1 MKIIRYFLEFI
12 LVIFFFLVFK
22 IIGLKLSSD
31 LGEIIGKYFGPL
43 FRKKTI
49 AKKNILIAFPNFNEK
64 SINEMIERMWKNIGR
79 IFGEYIHIN
88 KFSIIDNNKKKIVF
102 TNRDNVEILKKNN
115 KPIVF
120 FSGHFANF
128 ELMAK
133 CLQELGF
140 DIGAIYRP
148 LNNIFLNPIME
159 FIRKKYICPIQIE
172 KGSNGTK
179 KLIKHISNNNPLA
192 LMVDQRLSSSIRVPF
207 FDQPATTTI
216 TPAQLAIKYD
226 ALLVPVF
233 LKRLEKTNFEFF
245 IEEPLITNRTNDYDK
260 DIFNITQIMNIK
272 IEEFIKRD
280 PAHWLWSH
288 DRWK

>member
-1 MKIIRYFLEFI
+1 MKIVRYFLEFFI
-12 LVIFFFLVFK
+12 IIIFFLIFK

-49 AKKNILIAFPNFNEK
+49 AKKNILIAFPDLNEK
-64 SINEMIERMWKNIGR
+64 SINEMIDRMWKNIGR

-88 KFSIIDNNKKKIVF
+88 KFSVIDQKKIVF
-102 TNRDNVEILKKNN
+102 TNKSNIEILNKNN

-140 DIGAIYRP
+140 NIGAIYRP

-179 KLIKHISNNNPLA
+179 KLIKHISTNSPLA
-192 LMVDQRLSSSIRVPF
+192 LMIDQRLSSSIRVPF
-207 FDQPATTTI
+207 FNQPASTTT

-226 ALLVPVF
+226 ALLIPVF

-245 IEEPLITNRTNDYDK
+245 IEEPLIINRTSDYDK
-260 DIFNITQIMNIK
+260 DIFNITQIMNKK
-272 IEEFIKRD
+272 IEEFIKKD

>member
-43 FRKKTI
+43 FRKRTI

-64 SINEMIERMWKNIGR
+64 SINEMIDRMWKNIGR

-88 KFSIIDNNKKKIVF
+88 KFSIIDNSKKKIVF
-102 TNRDNVEILKKNN
+102 TNRNDAEILKKNN

-140 DIGAIYRP
+140 NIGAIYRP

>member
-88 KFSIIDNNKKKIVF
+88 KFSIIDNSKKKIVF
-102 TNRDNVEILKKNN
+102 TNRDDAEILKKNN
-115 KPIVF
+115 RPIVF

-179 KLIKHISNNNPLA
+179 KLIKHISTNNPLA

-245 IEEPLITNRTNDYDK
+245 IEEPLIINRTSDYDK

>member
-64 SINEMIERMWKNIGR
+64 SINEMIDRMWKNIGR
-79 IFGEYIHIN
+79 IFGEYILIN
-88 KFSIIDNNKKKIVF
+88 KFSIIDNSKKKIVF
-102 TNRDNVEILKKNN
+102 TNRDDAEILKKNN

-207 FDQPATTTI
+207 FNQPASTTT

-226 ALLVPVF
+226 ALLIPVF

-245 IEEPLITNRTNDYDK
+245 IEEPLIINRTNDYDK
-260 DIFNITQIMNIK
+260 DIFNITQSMNKK
-272 IEEFIKRD
+272 IEEFIKSD

>member
-1 MKIIRYFLEFI
+1 MKIIRYFLEFVI
-12 LVIFFFLVFK
+12 VIIFFLIFK

-31 LGEIIGKYFGPL
+31 FGEIIGKYFGPL
-43 FRKKTI
+43 FRKKII
-49 AKKNILIAFPNFNEK
+49 AKKNILIAFPDLNENL
-64 SINEMIERMWKNIGR
+64 INEMIERMWKNIGR

-88 KFSIIDNNKKKIVF
+88 KFSVIDQKKKIVF
-102 TNRDNVEILKKNN
+102 TNKNNFEILKKNN

-140 DIGAIYRP
+140 NIGAIYRP

-179 KLIKHISNNNPLA
+179 KLIKHISTNNPLA
-192 LMVDQRLSSSIRVPF
+192 LMIDQRLSSSIRVPF
-207 FDQPATTTI
+207 FNQPATTTT

-245 IEEPLITNRTNDYDK
+245 IEEPLIINRTNDYDK
-260 DIFNITQIMNIK
+260 DIFNITQSMNKK

>member
-1 MKIIRYFLEFI
+1 MKIFRYFLEFVI
-12 LVIFFFLVFK
+12 VIIFFLIFK
-22 IIGLKLSSD
+22 IIGLKLSSNF
-31 LGEIIGKYFGPL
+31 GEIIGKYFGPL

-49 AKKNILIAFPNFNEK
+49 AKKNILIAFPDLNEN

-88 KFSIIDNNKKKIVF
+88 KFSIIDLKKKKIGF
-102 TNRDNVEILKKNN
+102 ANKNNFEILKKNN

-140 DIGAIYRP
+140 NIGAIYRP

-179 KLIKHISNNNPLA
+179 KLIKHISTNSPLA
-192 LMVDQRLSSSIRVPF
+192 LMIDQRLSSSIRVPF
-207 FDQPATTTI
+207 FNQPASTTT

-226 ALLVPVF
+226 ALLIPVF

-245 IEEPLITNRTNDYDK
+245 IEEPLIINRTSDYDK
-260 DIFNITQIMNIK
+260 DIFNITQIMNKK
-272 IEEFIKRD
+272 IEEFIKKD

>member
-12 LVIFFFLVFK
+12 LVIFFFFVFK

-49 AKKNILIAFPNFNEK
+49 AKKNILIAFPDLNEN

-88 KFSIIDNNKKKIVF
+88 KFSIMDLKKIKIDF
-102 TNRDNVEILKKNN
+102 ANKNNFEILKKNN
-115 KPIVF
+115 KPVVF

-128 ELMAK
+128 EFMAK

-140 DIGAIYRP
+140 NIGAIYRP

-172 KGSNGTK
+172 KSSNGTK
-179 KLIKHISNNNPLA
+179 KLIKHISTNNPLA
-192 LMVDQRLSSSIRVPF
+192 LMIDQRLSSSIRVPF
-207 FDQPATTTI
+207 FNQPATTTT

-233 LKRLEKTNFEFF
+233 LKRLEKTNFQFF
-245 IEEPLITNRTNDYDK
+245 IEEPLIINRTNDYDK
-260 DIFNITQIMNIK
+260 DIFNITQSMNKK

>member
-1 MKIIRYFLEFI
+1 MKIIRYFLEFFI
-12 LVIFFFLVFK
+12 VMIFFIIFK

-49 AKKNILIAFPNFNEK
+49 AKKNILIAFPDLNEK
-64 SINEMIERMWKNIGR
+64 SINEMIDRMWKNIGR

-88 KFSIIDNNKKKIVF
+88 KFSIIDPKKIKIVF
-102 TNRDNVEILKKNN
+102 ANKNNFEMLKKNN
-115 KPIVF
+115 KPVVF

-140 DIGAIYRP
+140 NIGAIYRP

-179 KLIKHISNNNPLA
+179 KLIKHISTNSPLA
-192 LMVDQRLSSSIRVPF
+192 LMIDQRLSSSIRVPF
-207 FDQPATTTI
+207 FNQPATTTT

-245 IEEPLITNRTNDYDK
+245 IEEPLIINRTSDYDK
-260 DIFNITQIMNIK
+260 DIFNIAQIMNKK

>member
-1 MKIIRYFLEFI
+1 MKIIRYFLEFFI
-12 LVIFFFLVFK
+12 VIIFFIIFK

-49 AKKNILIAFPNFNEK
+49 AKKNILIAFPDLNEK

-88 KFSIIDNNKKKIVF
+88 KFSIIDQEKIKIVF
-102 TNRDNVEILKKNN
+102 ANKNNFELLKKNN
-115 KPIVF
+115 KPVVF

-140 DIGAIYRP
+140 NIGAIYRP

-179 KLIKHISNNNPLA
+179 KLIKHISTNGPLA
-192 LMVDQRLSSSIRVPF
+192 LMIDQRLSSSIRVPF
-207 FDQPATTTI
+207 FNQPASTTT

-226 ALLVPVF
+226 ALLIPVF

-245 IEEPLITNRTNDYDK
+245 IEEPLIINRTSDYDK
-260 DIFNITQIMNIK
+260 DIFNITQIMNKK

>member
-1 MKIIRYFLEFI
+1 MKIVRYFFEFI
-12 LVIFFFLVFK
+12 LIIFFFLVFK

-43 FRKKTI
+43 FRKRTI
-49 AKKNILIAFPNFNEK
+49 TKKNILIAFPNLNEK
-64 SINEMIERMWKNIGR
+64 LINEMIERMWKNIGR

-88 KFSIIDNNKKKIVF
+88 KFSVIDQKKNKIVF
-102 TNRDNVEILKKNN
+102 SNKNNTEILEKNN
-115 KPIVF
+115 KPVVF

-140 DIGAIYRP
+140 NIGAIYRP

-179 KLIKHISNNNPLA
+179 KLIKHISTNSPLA
-192 LMVDQRLSSSIRVPF
+192 LMIDQRLSSSIRVPF
-207 FDQPATTTI
+207 FNQPASTTT

-226 ALLVPVF
+226 ALLIPVF

-245 IEEPLITNRTNDYDK
+245 IEEPLIINRTSDYDK
-260 DIFNITQIMNIK
+260 DIFNITQIMNKK
-272 IEEFIKRD
+272 IEEFIKKD

>member
-1 MKIIRYFLEFI
+1 MNAKFRFYLFSLLLAGFAGFFIRASFTEDDKLQKEFESYYKIYALSISDNLTFAGEKVPITDFDVKERYDRELLTNVYWQSQTLLI
-12 LVIFFFLVFK
+12 LKRANRFF
-22 IIGLKLSSD
+22 
-31 LGEIIGKYFGPL
+31 P
-43 FRKKTI
+43 
-49 AKKNILIAFPNFNEK
+49 
-64 SINEMIERMWKNIGR
+64 SIQN
-79 IFGEYIHIN
+79 
-88 KFSIIDNNKKKIVF
+88 
-102 TNRDNVEILKKNN
+102 ILKKNN

-140 DIGAIYRP
+140 NIGAIYRP

-179 KLIKHISNNNPLA
+179 KLIKHIASNNPLA
-192 LMVDQRLSSSIRVPF
+192 LMIDQRLSSSIRVPF
-207 FDQPATTTI
+207 FNQPATTTT
-216 TPAQLAIKYD
+216 TPAQLALKYD

-233 LKRLEKTNFEFF
+233 LKRLKKTHFEFF
-245 IEEPLITNRTNDYDK
+245 IEEPLVVKKTNDYEK
-260 DIFNITQIMNIK
+260 DIFNITQIMNKK
-272 IEEFIKRD
+272 IEEFIKID
-280 PAHWLWSH
+280 PSSWLWSH

>member
-64 SINEMIERMWKNIGR
+64 SINEMIDRMWKNIGR

-88 KFSIIDNNKKKIVF
+88 KFSVIDQKKIVF
-102 TNRDNVEILKKNN
+102 ANKNNIEILKKNN

-140 DIGAIYRP
+140 NIGAIYRP

-179 KLIKHISNNNPLA
+179 KLIKHISTNSPLA
-192 LMVDQRLSSSIRVPF
+192 LMIDQRLSSSIRVPF
-207 FDQPATTTI
+207 FNQPATTTT

-245 IEEPLITNRTNDYDK
+245 IEEPLIINRTSDYAK
-260 DIFNITQIMNIK
+260 DIFNITQIMNKK

>member
-43 FRKKTI
+43 FRKRTI

-64 SINEMIERMWKNIGR
+64 SINEMIDRMWKNIGR

-88 KFSIIDNNKKKIVF
+88 KFSIIDSNKKKILF
-102 TNRDNVEILKKNN
+102 TDRNNVEILKKNN

-140 DIGAIYRP
+140 NIGAIYRP

-245 IEEPLITNRTNDYDK
+245 IEEPLITNQTNDYDK

>member
-1 MKIIRYFLEFI
+1 MKIIRYFLEFVI
-12 LVIFFFLVFK
+12 VIIFFLIFK
-22 IIGLKLSSD
+22 IISLKLSSD

-49 AKKNILIAFPNFNEK
+49 AKKNILIAFPDLNEN

-88 KFSIIDNNKKKIVF
+88 KFSIMDLKKIKIGF
-102 TNRDNVEILKKNN
+102 ANKNNFEILKKNN
-115 KPIVF
+115 KPVVF

-140 DIGAIYRP
+140 NIGAIYRP

-179 KLIKHISNNNPLA
+179 KLIKHISTNNPLA
-192 LMVDQRLSSSIRVPF
+192 LMIDQRLSSSIRVPF
-207 FDQPATTTI
+207 FNQPATTTT

-233 LKRLEKTNFEFF
+233 LKRLEKSNFEFF
-245 IEEPLITNRTNDYDK
+245 IEEPLIINRTNHYDK
-260 DIFNITQIMNIK
+260 DIFNITQIMNKK

-280 PAHWLWSH
+280 SAHWLWSH

>member
-1 MKIIRYFLEFI
+1 MKIIRYFLEFVI
-12 LVIFFFLVFK
+12 VIIFFLIFK
-22 IIGLKLSSD
+22 IIGLKLSSAF
-31 LGEIIGKYFGPL
+31 GEIIGKYFGPL

-49 AKKNILIAFPNFNEK
+49 AKKNILIAFPDLNEN

-88 KFSIIDNNKKKIVF
+88 KFSIMDLKKIKIGF
-102 TNRDNVEILKKNN
+102 ANKNNFEILKKNN
-115 KPIVF
+115 KPVVF

-140 DIGAIYRP
+140 NIGAIYRP

-179 KLIKHISNNNPLA
+179 KLIKHISTNNPLA
-192 LMVDQRLSSSIRVPF
+192 LMIDQRLSSSIRVPF
-207 FDQPATTTI
+207 FNQPATTTT

-245 IEEPLITNRTNDYDK
+245 IEEPLIINRTNDYDK
-260 DIFNITQIMNIK
+260 DIFNITQSMNKK

>member
-12 LVIFFFLVFK
+12 LVIFFFFVFK

-43 FRKKTI
+43 FRKRTI

-102 TNRDNVEILKKNN
+102 TNRNNVEILKKNN

>member
-31 LGEIIGKYFGPL
+31 LGEIIGKYFGHL

-64 SINEMIERMWKNIGR
+64 SINEMIDRMWKNIGR

-88 KFSIIDNNKKKIVF
+88 KFSIIDNSKKKIVF
-102 TNRDNVEILKKNN
+102 TNRDDAEILKKNN

-179 KLIKHISNNNPLA
+179 KLIKHISTNNPLA
-192 LMVDQRLSSSIRVPF
+192 LMIDQRLSSSIRVPF
-207 FDQPATTTI
+207 FNQPATTTT

>member
-1 MKIIRYFLEFI
+1 MKIIRYFLEFVI
-12 LVIFFFLVFK
+12 VIIFFLIFK

-49 AKKNILIAFPNFNEK
+49 AKKNILIAFPDLNEK
-64 SINEMIERMWKNIGR
+64 SINGMIDRMWKNIGR

-88 KFSIIDNNKKKIVF
+88 KFSVIDQKKKIVF
-102 TNRDNVEILKKNN
+102 TNKNNIEILNKNN

-140 DIGAIYRP
+140 NIGAIYRP

-159 FIRKKYICPIQIE
+159 FIRKKYICPIQIK

-179 KLIKHISNNNPLA
+179 KLIKHISTNNPLA
-192 LMVDQRLSSSIRVPF
+192 LMIDQRLSSSIRVPF
-207 FDQPATTTI
+207 FNQPATTTT

-245 IEEPLITNRTNDYDK
+245 IEEPLMINRTNDYDK
-260 DIFNITQIMNIK
+260 DIFNITQNMNIK

>member
-1 MKIIRYFLEFI
+1 M
-12 LVIFFFLVFK
+12 
-22 IIGLKLSSD
+22 
-31 LGEIIGKYFGPL
+31 
-43 FRKKTI
+43 
-49 AKKNILIAFPNFNEK
+49 
-64 SINEMIERMWKNIGR
+64 
-79 IFGEYIHIN
+79 
-88 KFSIIDNNKKKIVF
+88 
-102 TNRDNVEILKKNN
+102 EILKKNN

-172 KGSNGTK
+172 KGSAGTK
-179 KLIKHISNNNPLA
+179 ILIKHISTKNPLA
-192 LMVDQRLSSSIRVPF
+192 LMIDQRLSSSIRVPF
-207 FDQPATTTI
+207 FNQPATTTT

-226 ALLVPVF
+226 ALIVPVF
-233 LKRLEKTNFEFF
+233 LKRLKKTNYEFF
-245 IEEPLITNRTNDYDK
+245 IEEPLEVKKTNNYEK
-260 DIFNITQIMNIK
+260 DIFNITAIMNKK
-272 IEEFIKRD
+272 IEEFIKVD
-280 PAHWLWSH
+280 PASWLWSH

>member
-1 MKIIRYFLEFI
+1 MKIIRYFLEFL
-12 LVIFFFLVFK
+12 LVIFFFLIFK
-22 IIGLKLSSD
+22 IIGLKLASN
-31 LGEIIGKYFGPL
+31 LGEIIGKYLGPL
-43 FRKKTI
+43 FRKKKI
-49 AKKNILIAFPNFNEK
+49 AKKNILIAFPNLSEK
-64 SINEMIERMWKNIGR
+64 STDDMIDHMWKNIGR

-88 KFSIIDNNKKKIVF
+88 KFSIIDEKKNKIVF
-102 TNRDNVEILKKNN
+102 ANKNNVEILKKNN

-140 DIGAIYRP
+140 NIGAIYRP

-159 FIRKKYICPIQIE
+159 FIRKEYICPIQIE
-172 KGSNGTK
+172 KGSAGTK
-179 KLIKHISNNNPLA
+179 KLIKHISTNNPLA
-192 LMVDQRLSSSIRVPF
+192 LMIDQRLSSSIRVPF
-207 FDQPATTTI
+207 FNQPASTTT

-245 IEEPLITNRTNDYDK
+245 IEEPLIINRTNDYDK
-260 DIFNITQIMNIK
+260 DIFNITHIMNKK

-280 PAHWLWSH
+280 TAHWLWSH

>member
-1 MKIIRYFLEFI
+1 
-12 LVIFFFLVFK
+12 
-22 IIGLKLSSD
+22 LSSD

-49 AKKNILIAFPNFNEK
+49 AKKNILIAFPDLNEK

-88 KFSIIDNNKKKIVF
+88 KFSIIDQKKIKIVF
-102 TNRDNVEILKKNN
+102 ANKNNFELLKKNN
-115 KPIVF
+115 KPVVF

-140 DIGAIYRP
+140 NIGAIYRP

-179 KLIKHISNNNPLA
+179 KLIKHISTNGPLA
-192 LMVDQRLSSSIRVPF
+192 LMIDQRLSSSIRVPF
-207 FDQPATTTI
+207 FNQPASTTT

-226 ALLVPVF
+226 ALLIPVF

-245 IEEPLITNRTNDYDK
+245 IEEPLIINRTSDYDK
-260 DIFNITQIMNIK
+260 DIFNITKIMNKK

>member
-1 MKIIRYFLEFI
+1 MKIVRYFLEFFI
-12 LVIFFFLVFK
+12 VIIFFLIFK

-49 AKKNILIAFPNFNEK
+49 AKKNILIAFPDLNEK
-64 SINEMIERMWKNIGR
+64 SINEMIDRMWKNIGR

-88 KFSIIDNNKKKIVF
+88 KFSVIDQKKIVF
-102 TNRDNVEILKKNN
+102 TNKSNIEILNKNN

-140 DIGAIYRP
+140 NIGAIYRP

-179 KLIKHISNNNPLA
+179 KLIKHISTNNPLA
-192 LMVDQRLSSSIRVPF
+192 LMIDQRLSSSIRVPF
-207 FDQPATTTI
+207 FNQPATTTT

-245 IEEPLITNRTNDYDK
+245 IEEPLIINRTNDYDK

>member
-1 MKIIRYFLEFI
+1 MKIIRYFLEFFI
-12 LVIFFFLVFK
+12 VIIFFIIFK

-49 AKKNILIAFPNFNEK
+49 AKKNILIAFPDLNEK

-88 KFSIIDNNKKKIVF
+88 KFSIIDPKKIKIVF
-102 TNRDNVEILKKNN
+102 ANKNNFEMLKKNN
-115 KPIVF
+115 KPVVF

-140 DIGAIYRP
+140 NIGAIYRP

-179 KLIKHISNNNPLA
+179 KLIKHISTNSPLA
-192 LMVDQRLSSSIRVPF
+192 LMIDQRLSSSIRVPF
-207 FDQPATTTI
+207 FNHPATTTT

-245 IEEPLITNRTNDYDK
+245 IEEPLIINRSSDYDK
-260 DIFNITQIMNIK
+260 DIFNITQIMNKK

>member
-49 AKKNILIAFPNFNEK
+49 AKKNILIAFPDLNEK
-64 SINEMIERMWKNIGR
+64 SINEMIDRMWKNIGR

-88 KFSIIDNNKKKIVF
+88 KFSIIDNSKKKIVF
-102 TNRDNVEILKKNN
+102 TNRDDAEILKKNN

>member
-64 SINEMIERMWKNIGR
+64 SINEMIDRMWKNIGR

-88 KFSIIDNNKKKIVF
+88 KFSIMDLKKIKIDF
-102 TNRDNVEILKKNN
+102 TNKNNFEILKKNN
-115 KPIVF
+115 KPVVF

-140 DIGAIYRP
+140 NIGAIYRP

>member
-1 MKIIRYFLEFI
+1 MKIIRYFLEFVI
-12 LVIFFFLVFK
+12 VIIFFLIFK

-49 AKKNILIAFPNFNEK
+49 TKKNILIAFPDLNEN

-88 KFSIIDNNKKKIVF
+88 KFSIMDQKKIKIGF
-102 TNRDNVEILKKNN
+102 ANKNNLEILKKNN
-115 KPIVF
+115 KPVVF

-140 DIGAIYRP
+140 NIGAIYRP

-179 KLIKHISNNNPLA
+179 KLIKHISTNNPLA
-192 LMVDQRLSSSIRVPF
+192 LMIDQRLSSSIRVPF
-207 FDQPATTTI
+207 FNQPATTT
-216 TPAQLAIKYD
+216 TAPAQLAIKYD

-245 IEEPLITNRTNDYDK
+245 IEEPLIINRTNDYDK
-260 DIFNITQIMNIK
+260 DIFNITQSMNKK

>member
-31 LGEIIGKYFGPL
+31 LGEIIGKCFGPL
-43 FRKKTI
+43 FRKKII

-64 SINEMIERMWKNIGR
+64 LINEMIDRMWKNIGR

-88 KFSIIDNNKKKIVF
+88 KFSIIDNSKKKIVF
-102 TNRDNVEILKKNN
+102 TNRDEVEILKKNN

>member
-1 MKIIRYFLEFI
+1 MKIIRYFLEFFI
-12 LVIFFFLVFK
+12 VIIFFIIFK

-49 AKKNILIAFPNFNEK
+49 AKKNILIAFPDLNEK

-88 KFSIIDNNKKKIVF
+88 KFSIIDPKKIKIVF
-102 TNRDNVEILKKNN
+102 ANKNNFEMLKKNN
-115 KPIVF
+115 KPVVF

-140 DIGAIYRP
+140 NIGAIYRP

-179 KLIKHISNNNPLA
+179 KLIKHISTNSPLA
-192 LMVDQRLSSSIRVPF
+192 LMIDQRLSSSIRVPF
-207 FDQPATTTI
+207 FNQPATTTT

-233 LKRLEKTNFEFF
+233 LKRLEKTNFEFS
-245 IEEPLITNRTNDYDK
+245 IEEPLIINRTCDYDK
-260 DIFNITQIMNIK
+260 DIFNITQIMNKK

>member
-1 MKIIRYFLEFI
+1 MKIVRYFLEFFI
-12 LVIFFFLVFK
+12 VVIFFLIFK

-49 AKKNILIAFPNFNEK
+49 TKKNILIAFPDLNEK
-64 SINEMIERMWKNIGR
+64 SINEMIDRMWKNIGR

-88 KFSIIDNNKKKIVF
+88 KFSVIDQKKIVF
-102 TNRDNVEILKKNN
+102 TNKSNIEILNKNN

-140 DIGAIYRP
+140 NIGAIYRP

-179 KLIKHISNNNPLA
+179 KLIKHISTNNPLA
-192 LMVDQRLSSSIRVPF
+192 LMIDQRLSSSIRVPF
-207 FDQPATTTI
+207 FNQPATTTT

-245 IEEPLITNRTNDYDK
+245 IEEPLIINRTNDYDK